1 MDALLPDT
9 NKITS
14 SMRYSSLA
22 DSKCIR
28 AGLIFASGN
37 LNKEISN
44 SALTDMAA
52 SIELMHTY
60 SLIHDDLPAMDDDQ
74 MRRGQASSHIKFNE
88 ATAILT
94 GDALQALAYENI
106 ASSPEI
112 TDLQKIASIKA
123 LANACGHEG
132 MILGQQYDLDAEND
146 QYNDIKKIH
155 KLKTGKLI
163 QVAMTM
169 PHLGN
174 DKQKN
179 QLEVLDEVGENLGL
193 AFQIIDD
200 VLEASSDST
209 TLGKSNQS
217 DLVNEKLTY
226 VSVYGKQASIEQ
238 AHALSSACIS
248 RLESSFNMDEVAEL
262 LELAKFMVERKSSGK
277 FTLSK
282 TGVLGGL
289 AGISENIFI
298 LTLSFDH
305 EFS

>member
-1 MDALLPDT
+1 MSLSFLSECKEKVFNRIDALLPDA
-9 NKITS
+9 NKIAS
-14 SMRYSSLA
+14 SMRYSALA

-44 SALTDMAA
+44 SALIDMAA

-60 SLIHDDLPAMDDDQ
+60 SLIHDDLPSMDNDE
-74 MRRGQASSHIKFNE
+74 MRRGQASNHIKFNE

-106 ASSPEI
+106 VASPEI
-112 TDLQKIASIKA
+112 TDSQKIASIKA

-132 MILGQQYDLDAEND
+132 MILGQQYDLDAEKNE
-146 QYNDIKKIH
+146 YNDIKKIH
-155 KLKTGKLI
+155 ELKTGKLI
-163 QVAMTM
+163 RVAMIM

-174 DKQKN
+174 EKQKN
-179 QLEVLDEVGENLGL
+179 QLIVLDEVGRDLGL

-200 VLEASSDST
+200 VLEVSSDST

-226 VSVYGKQASIEQ
+226 VSAFGKEASINQ
-238 AHALSSACIS
+238 AHALSNACIS
-248 RLESSFNMDEVAEL
+248 KLESSFNNDEVAEL
-262 LELAKFMVERKSSGK
+262 LALAKFMVERKS
-277 FTLSK
+277 
-282 TGVLGGL
+282 
-289 AGISENIFI
+289 
-298 LTLSFDH
+298 
-305 EFS
+305 

>member
-1 MDALLPDT
+1 
-9 NKITS
+9 
-14 SMRYSSLA
+14 
-22 DSKCIR
+22 
-28 AGLIFASGN
+28 
-37 LNKEISN
+37 
-44 SALTDMAA
+44 MAA

-94 GDALQALAYENI
+94 GDELQALAYENI

-132 MILGQQYDLDAEND
+132 MILGQQCDLDAENN
-146 QYNDIKKIH
+146 QYNDIQKIH

-262 LELAKFMVERKSSGK
+262 LELAKFMVERKS
-277 FTLSK
+277 
-282 TGVLGGL
+282 
-289 AGISENIFI
+289 
-298 LTLSFDH
+298 
-305 EFS
+305 